1 MASFKDMQVGD
12 CAVIKNVAGEGQ
24 LRKRMLDLGLTKGCR
39 VKLIRMA
46 PFGDPVEIEL
56 RGFRLT
62 IRKNEAEIVEL
73 EIEGKCCCCS
83 DKKEGSA

>member
-1 MASFKDMQVGD
+1 MATFKDMQVGD
-12 CAVIKNVAGEGQ
+12 CATIKNVAGDGQ
-24 LRKRMLDLGLTKGCR
+24 LRKRMLDLGLTKGCK

-46 PFGDPVEIEL
+46 PLGDPIEIEL

-73 EIEGKCCCCS
+73 ELNGHSCCCS
-83 DKKEGSA
+83 HKEEESA

>member
-1 MASFKDMQVGD
+1 MATFKDMKVGD
-12 CAVIKNVAGEGQ
+12 CAVVKNVAGEGQ

-46 PFGDPVEIEL
+46 PLGDPIEIEL

-62 IRKNEAEIVEL
+62 IRKNEAEIIEL
-73 EIEGKCCCCS
+73 EIGGKCCCCS
-83 DKKEGSA
+83 DKKEESA

>member
-1 MASFKDMQVGD
+1 MATFKDMKVGD

-46 PFGDPVEIEL
+46 PLGDPIEIEL

-73 EIEGKCCCCS
+73 EIEGKCCCS
-83 DKKEGSA
+83 DIQEESA

>member
-1 MASFKDMQVGD
+1 MATFKDMKVGD

-73 EIEGKCCCCS
+73 EIEGKCCCS
-83 DKKEGSA
+83 DIQEESA